1 MSETTDATT
10 AARSTAEVKSGAFR
24 MPDFSRVPREVWIFS
39 ALMTTAIGVAYFSGL
54 GNLLKR
60 WGEQQELSHGY
71 FLPFIALW
79 MMWTR
84 RTALI
89 ASLSKP
95 RTLGLAGVVVA
106 SILVVLSELTVTS
119 LMIFQQLALILLFA
133 SLALAIGGRSFF
145 MLSLVPISFLLFM
158 VPPPYWVIT
167 VLSWKFQFWS
177 STLGV
182 LMIKPLGIPV
192 FLSGNVI
199 DLGDYQ
205 LQVAEACSGLRYL
218 FPFLSLGF
226 LAAYMFKAPL
236 WQRAIVFLST
246 VPITILMNSLRI
258 AVTAILVQQFGTAH
272 AEGFLHMF
280 EGWVVFLFCLAFLF
294 GVIALIARLS
304 GRKQFG
310 DLLAMPDVEPLAAKE
325 PWSAPAARR
334 NAVIALGL
342 IAASAGASLF
352 VHRDNLV
359 TPPRQTLAGLPP
371 LMEGWRYETRP
382 LFGNTDMQSDS
393 DDHILADF
401 THPRG
406 DGVNLYIAYLN
417 MQRDGHSWHSPRQC
431 IPGGGWKIETHTI
444 EPATTVDGKRYHLNR
459 LVIENR
465 GLRQLVYYWYDQR
478 SRKIANEFVMKS
490 LLILDALRLRRTDGA
505 MIRVI
510 TIVDPKEG
518 VDAADARLKAFIA
531 QMEPK
536 LPAFVPPAD
545 VDMNAAPAAARA
557 EASR

>member
-1 MSETTDATT
+1 MSEATDPT
-10 AARSTAEVKSGAFR
+10 AAIPGATAPRSRTFKL
-24 MPDFSRVPREVWIFS
+24 PDLSRIPREVLILGGLIT
-39 ALMTTAIGVAYFSGL
+39 AAIGVAYFNGL

-71 FLPFIALW
+71 FLPLIAGW
-79 MMWTR
+79 MLWTR
-84 RTALI
+84 RSALL

-95 RTLGLAGVVVA
+95 RVLGLVGVGVA

-133 SLALAIGGRSFF
+133 SLALAIGGRGFF
-145 MLSLVPISFLLFM
+145 KLALVPIAFLLFM

-246 VPITILMNSLRI
+246 IPITIFMNSLRI
-258 AVTAILVQQFGTAH
+258 AVTAILVQQFGTSH

-310 DLLAMPDVEPLAAKE
+310 ELLAMPEIEPLPAKDV
-325 PWSAPAARR
+325 WSAGAARR
-334 NAVIALGL
+334 NALIALAL
-342 IAASAGASLF
+342 IGASAAASLF
-352 VHRDNLV
+352 VHRDNLLS
-359 TPPRQTLAGLPP
+359 PPRQMLAGLPS
-371 LMEGWRYETRP
+371 LMEGWRYEMRP
-382 LFGNTDMQSDS
+382 LFGNTDMESDS
-393 DDHILADF
+393 DDYVLADF
-401 THPRG
+401 AHPRG
-406 DGVNLYIAYLN
+406 DQVNLYIAYLN

-431 IPGGGWKIETHTI
+431 IPGGGWKIESHTI
-444 EPATTVDGKRYHLNR
+444 EPATTVDGRRYHLNR
-459 LVIENR
+459 LLIENR
-465 GLRQLVYYWYDQR
+465 GHRQLVYYWYDQR
-478 SRKIANEFVMKS
+478 SRKMANELVMKS
-490 LLILDALRLRRTDGA
+490 MLILDALRLRRTDGA

-510 TIVDPKEG
+510 TQVDPKQG
-518 VDAADARLKAFIA
+518 VEAADARLKAFIA
-531 QMEPK
+531 EMEPK

-545 VDMNAAPAAARA
+545 VAMNDVSGASGA

>member
-1 MSETTDATT
+1 MSETVD
-10 AARSTAEVKSGAFR
+10 STAVSNSAEPQAK
-24 MPDFSRVPREVWIFS
+24 PSRFPQLPRLPREVLILGGLTI
-39 ALMTTAIGVAYFSGL
+39 AAIGVAYFNGL
-54 GNLLKR
+54 ANFLKR

-71 FLPFIALW
+71 FLPLIAGW
-79 MMWTR
+79 MLWTR
-84 RTALI
+84 RDALM

-95 RTLGLAGVVVA
+95 RVAGLVGVGIA
-106 SILVVLSELTVTS
+106 SLLVVLSELTVTS

-133 SLALAIGGRSFF
+133 SLALAIGGRGFF
-145 MLSLVPISFLLFM
+145 RLAIVPIAFLLFM

-167 VLSWKFQFWS
+167 VLSWNFQFWS

-246 VPITILMNSLRI
+246 IPITILMNSLRI
-258 AVTAILVQQFGTAH
+258 AVTAILVQQFGTTH

-304 GRKQFG
+304 GRKNFG
-310 DLLAMPDVEPLAAKE
+310 ELLAMPEIAPLPAKE
-325 PWSAPAARR
+325 AWSAPAARR
-334 NAVIALGL
+334 HSVVALALISAAAV
-342 IAASAGASLF
+342 ASLF
-352 VHRDNLV
+352 VHRDNLLS
-359 TPPRQTLAGLPP
+359 PPRQMLVGLPSQ
-371 LMEGWRYETRP
+371 LEGWRHELRP
-382 LFGNTDMQSDS
+382 LFGNTDMESDS
-393 DDHILADF
+393 DDYVLADF
-401 THPRG
+401 SHPRG
-406 DGVNLYIAYLN
+406 DQVNLYIAYLN

-444 EPATTVDGKRYHLNR
+444 EPATAVDGKRYHLNR

-465 GLRQLVYYWYDQR
+465 GHRQLVYYWYDQR

-510 TIVDPKEG
+510 TLVDPKEG
-518 VDAADARLKAFIA
+518 IEAADARLKAFIEE
-531 QMEPK
+531 MEPK

-545 VDMNAAPAAARA
+545 VKMAAADGK
-557 EASR
+557 